1 MMKER
6 EVYIIDGARTA
17 FGRMGGSIKHL
28 FGSKLASIAI
38 KGLMDKTKIQERS
51 HVDSVLMGSAFH
63 CSQAQNP
70 ARWAAMDAGLGHS
83 TSATFLETQCGT
95 GIDAIN
101 LAASKILSGLADV
114 VIAGGF
120 ESHSNR
126 FAKFSMSVPAYKL
139 IPPVAIKQ
147 QLSPVPEEQLAMGIT
162 AENLAE
168 MYHITREDQDLFSYN
183 SQMRTRVSMEQ
194 GLYNEF
200 IVPVKIPGD
209 KKTPG
214 FDFVKD
220 EQPRADTTLEGLA
233 KLEPAFKTGGT
244 VTAGNSSGLND
255 GASCVLMMTAEKA
268 KELGY
273 EPSARWVTGAD
284 IGCDPKI
291 MGIAPAYAIPIAMK
305 RAGLKLRDFDTMECN
320 EAFAAQNLAV
330 IKELETRTGEQVDMA
345 KWNPLGGAVALGH
358 PNGAS
363 GARICMFALKQLAMM
378 GGRYG
383 LIASC
388 CGGGLGVVSVLE
400 NLKR

>member
-1 MMKER
+1 MKER

-17 FGRMGGSIKHL
+17 FGRMGGTIKHL
-28 FGSKLASIAI
+28 FGSKLASITI
-38 KGLMDKTKIQERS
+38 RGLLDKTDIMKRGR
-51 HVDSVLMGSAFH
+51 VDSVLMGSAFH

-70 ARWAAMDAGLGHS
+70 ARWAALDAGLGYNI
-83 TSATFLETQCGT
+83 SATFLEMQCGT

-101 LAASKILSGLADV
+101 LAASKIRSGLADV

-126 FAKFSMSVPAYKL
+126 FAKFSMALTPYKL
-139 IPPVAIKQ
+139 IPPAAIKQ
-147 QLSPVPEEQLAMGIT
+147 QLSPVPEEQLTMGIT

-168 MYHITREDQDLFSYN
+168 MYNITREEQDVFSFN
-183 SQMRTRVSMEQ
+183 SQMRCKAAMEQ
-194 GLYNEF
+194 GLYKDE
-200 IVPVKIPGD
+200 IVPIQIPGD
-209 KKTPG
+209 KKNPG
-214 FDFVKD
+214 YLFVKD
-220 EQPRADTTLEGLA
+220 EQPRADTTLDGLS
-233 KLEPAFKTGGT
+233 KLQPAFKDDGT

-255 GASCVLMMTAEKA
+255 GASCVLMMSSEKA
-268 KELGY
+268 KELNY
-273 EPSARWVTGAD
+273 EPSARWVTGSD

-305 RAGLKLRDFDTMECN
+305 RAGLKLRDFDVMECN

-330 IKELETRTGEQVDMA
+330 IKELERQTGEQVDMD

-363 GARICMFALKQLAMM
+363 GARICMFAMKQLAKT
-378 GGRYG
+378 GGKYG
-383 LIASC
+383 VIGSC
-388 CGGGLGVVSVLE
+388 CGGGLGVVSILE